1 MTQPPYDNDPENT
14 GDDSPTPPKQ
24 DPLRPEPTDEG
35 GSTPSSG
42 ESARQENASPYGTGW
57 QSPDSSSKQHPGYSN
72 YGSGQQDYS
81 DSQQPYGA
89 AHQSYGTGQT
99 GYGPASAYPSYGAP
113 AADPADNTRGQ
124 GKGFFSALFDFSFD
138 NFVAVKFA
146 RVIYIIAVI
155 LAAATLLFGWLL
167 PSLAMFGESF
177 FGGIALLLFAW
188 IPVGLIA
195 LVQLVFIRVFLEFVI
210 SSVKTAEN
218 TSKLVEQGTSR

>member
-24 DPLRPEPTDEG
+24 DPLRPEPTDTG
-35 GSTPSSG
+35 GSTPAG
-42 ESARQENASPYGTGW
+42 ENSAQEDTSPYGTGW
-57 QSPDSSSKQHPGYSN
+57 QSPDSSSKQHPGYSS
-72 YGSGQQDYS
+72 YGSGQQDYAG
-81 DSQQPYGA
+81 SQQPYGT
-89 AHQSYGTGQT
+89 AHQGYGTGQT
-99 GYGPASAYPSYGAP
+99 GYGTASGYPSYGTP
-113 AADPADNTRGQ
+113 ASGPADSTSGQ

-138 NFVAVKFA
+138 HFVAVKFA

-155 LAAATLLFGWLL
+155 LAAATLIFGWLL
-167 PSLAMFGESF
+167 PALAMFGESF

-218 TSKLVEQGTSR
+218 TSKLVKQGTSR